1 MRLQGV
7 FFTPE
12 ECDTLW
18 NLQQG
23 NRWYVSTEFGT
34 YFIVPDDPDEN
45 WKQAPEYLNYLKQK
59 ESGIPLPL
67 AAGRLRSE
75 CQIDLLKIV
84 DDENSKCFSDII
96 LSKVDWFKPDFHLG
110 GGSKLL
116 KMLPGDFL
124 NKHVDQGPEYLPEL
138 HRRQYTFIIQ
148 LSNPDEYEGG
158 DFLIG
163 DYRLPK
169 DKGFCCLFDGGTQVH
184 EVTKVTKGERKSW
197 ITWMPKESLTI
208 F

>member
-23 NRWYVSTEFGT
+23 RRWHVSSEYGT
-34 YFIVPDDPDEN
+34 YIVEPNDPEEK
-45 WKQAPEYLNYLKQK
+45 WKQTPEYLDFLKRK
-59 ESGIPLPL
+59 ESDIPVSLP
-67 AAGRLRSE
+67 RRPRRSE
-75 CQIDLLKIV
+75 CKI
-84 DDENSKCFSDII
+84 DDENSKCFTDII
-96 LSKVDWFKPDFHLG
+96 LSKLDWFKPDFHN

-116 KMLPGDFL
+116 KMETGDFL
-124 NKHVDQGPEYLPEL
+124 NKHTDKRPEGIPFLYE
-138 HRRQYTFIIQ
+138 REYTFIVQ
-148 LSNPDEYEGG
+148 LSNPNEYEGG

-197 ITWMPKESLTI
+197 ITWPSKESLTI

>member
-1 MRLQGV
+1 MIEV
-7 FFTPE
+7 
-12 ECDTLW
+12 
-18 NLQQG
+18 
-23 NRWYVSTEFGT
+23 
-34 YFIVPDDPDEN
+34 
-45 WKQAPEYLNYLKQK
+45 
-59 ESGIPLPL
+59 
-67 AAGRLRSE
+67 
-75 CQIDLLKIV
+75 LKIFLFYT
-84 DDENSKCFSDII
+84 EEST
-96 LSKVDWFKPDFHLG
+96 HL
-110 GGSKLL
+110 L
-116 KMLPGDFL
+116 F
-124 NKHVDQGPEYLPEL
+124 
-138 HRRQYTFIIQ
+138 Q

>member
-23 NRWYVSTEFGT
+23 RRWYVSSEFGT
-34 YFIVPDDPDEN
+34 YIIEPNDPEEN
-45 WKQAPEYLNYLKQK
+45 WKQAPEYLDFLKQK
-59 ESGIPLPL
+59 ESGIPLPM

-75 CQIDLLKIV
+75 CRVDMLKVV
-84 DDENSKCFSDII
+84 DDENSRCFSDII
-96 LSKVDWFKPDFHLG
+96 LSKVDWFKPDFHH

-116 KMLPGDFL
+116 KMVPGDFL
-124 NKHVDQGPEYLPEL
+124 NKHTDRGPEDIPIL
-138 HRRQYTFIIQ
+138 HRREYTFIIQ
-148 LSNPDEYEGG
+148 LSNSDEYEGG